1 MAQTIR
7 CGIYFKDA
15 PSGMYLETLARRI
28 GRTIKDDSPGP
39 QRNRQTYWF
48 PSKEAFDAEIANII
62 ESIVPG
68 TLFYPIPVFQ
78 VIEQPA
84 DVVIPA
90 PARRPVGRPRKHQSA
105 SLQPA

>member
-1 MAQTIR
+1 MDQPYR

-15 PSGMYLETLARRI
+15 PNGLYLETLARRI
-28 GRTIKDDSPGP
+28 GRTVKDTSPGP

-48 PSKEAFDAEIANII
+48 PSKEAFDAEIGNII

-78 VIEQPA
+78 PLEQPSA
-84 DVVIPA
+84 AVIPI
-90 PARRPVGRPRKHQSA
+90 RRPVGRPRKTQSPALQSA
-105 SLQPA
+105 